1 MNRMSVAAAAVAAM
15 TAWNGA
21 GAGEIVAKIPGPDG
35 SWDYASFDPVGHR
48 ILVSRGDGVMT
59 VDPATRKLAHISPG
73 KEVNGSIALPDG
85 RLLITNEETNTV
97 TVANGTSGTIEK
109 TIRVGKAPD
118 AAVYDPASGMAIVAN
133 HESGDL
139 SVIDANVGKEV
150 ARIAVGGSLEFA
162 AVDGNGTLFVNIESP
177 HAAIAVVDTKTMRL
191 KGRYKLAG
199 CEEPSA
205 LAYIAPN
212 NLLISACSNGHAVV
226 LDAADG
232 HMINEL
238 PIGPHPDAVVY
249 DRARS
254 VAFIAT
260 AGWYDKN
267 GEITVLKVTE
277 NGVSLS
283 GTIPTERGARTCA
296 EDPATGLL
304 YLPTADYVRGP
315 KGRPKTVAGTF
326 RVLVVDPQVHAES
339 K

>member
-1 MNRMSVAAAAVAAM
+1 MNRTRIAAATVAALTV
-15 TAWNGA
+15 WSGA
-21 GAGEIVAKIPGPDG
+21 GAGQIVAKIPGPDG
-35 SWDYASFDPVGHR
+35 GWDYATFDPVGHR
-48 ILVSRGDGVMT
+48 ILVSRGDGVMA
-59 VDPATRKLAHISPG
+59 VDPATRKVSHIAAG
-73 KEVNGSIALPDG
+73 REVNGSFALPDG
-85 RLLITNEETNTV
+85 HLLITNEETNTV
-97 TVANGTSGTIEK
+97 TIANGATGEIEK
-109 TIRVGKAPD
+109 TIPVGKAPD

-133 HESGDL
+133 HDSGNL
-139 SVIDANVGKEV
+139 SVIDPNLGKEV
-150 ARIAVGGSLEFA
+150 ARIAVGGKLEFA
-162 AVDGNGTLFVNIESP
+162 AVDGTGTLFVNIESP

-191 KGRYKLAG
+191 KGRYKLPG

-226 LDAADG
+226 VDAADG
-232 HMINEL
+232 HKINEF
-238 PIGPHPDAVVY
+238 PIGPHADAVVY

-267 GEITVLKVTE
+267 GEITVLSVTE

-315 KGRPKTVAGTF
+315 LGRPKPVAGTF
-326 RVLVVDPQVHAES
+326 RVLVVDPQLRAGTE
-339 K
+339 